1 MNTITLDG
9 HTFEIP
15 EHPLF
20 GFPGTILDLG
30 GNQGSFAKACL
41 IQFPQA
47 KVISYEPTPGLLKSD
62 NERWEVIEKF
72 VAVSAAGETD
82 FYINEK
88 SPWDNSAFYVNSEK
102 SKKIRVQSESFDWI
116 CQLFRPDWVKMDIE
130 GAEYPIILKSNWLFK
145 PKQVSVEFHD
155 FIDGERTKVYN
166 CIARMLELGYSL
178 VYTRPLPNYKQ
189 GTKFVD
195 TLFILQ

>member
-9 HTFEIP
+9 HTFEMPSI
-15 EHPLF
+15 EF
-20 GFPGTILDLG
+20 QGAILDLG
-30 GNQGSFAKACL
+30 GNQGSFARACL

-62 NERWEVIEKF
+62 NERWEVIE
-72 VAVSAAGETD
+72 VAVIARD
-82 FYINEK
+82 EK
-88 SPWDNSAFYVNSEK
+88 SVLFWTNDGKSWDNSIYYKTSE
-102 SKKIRVQSESFDWI
+102 SDLIRVPSINFDGE
-116 CQLFRPDWVKMDIE
+116 LLSRRPDWVKMDIE
-130 GAEYPIILKSNWLFK
+130 GAEHDIIMNSKWHFK

-155 FIDGERTKVYN
+155 FIDGAKWVVYD